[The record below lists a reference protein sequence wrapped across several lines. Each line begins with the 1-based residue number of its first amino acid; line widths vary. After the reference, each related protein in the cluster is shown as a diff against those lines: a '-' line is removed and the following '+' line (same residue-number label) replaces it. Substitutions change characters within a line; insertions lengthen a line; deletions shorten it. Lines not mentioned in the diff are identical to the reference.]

1 MVIIKGHDFKQITL
15 RDSYNRRALQYKNRF
30 IKYIHKFDLT
40 EDDVE
45 IPIEGNAMRK
55 APASITLYMLDEHLY
70 YSYNKCSKLAEN
82 LAMATQVVEYFLG
95 RLLNEEITQEE
106 FIALFEEDKDILEKR
121 KKARETLGVDGDS
134 TDFEKMHENF
144 KKLSKKY
151 HPDMPEGNT
160 ELFKK
165 INVAH
170 KILKKELT

>member
-1 MVIIKGHDFKQITL
+1 MVLIKGYDFKQITL

-30 IKYIHKFDLT
+30 IQYLHKFGLS

-45 IPIEGNAMRK
+45 IPIDGNSMRN
-55 APASITLYMLDEHLY
+55 APASITLYMLDEHLFF
-70 YSYNKCSKLAEN
+70 SYNRCSKFAEN
-82 LAMATQVVEYFLG
+82 VAMVVQVVEHFLHC
-95 RLLNEEITQEE
+95 LLEGDISQEE
-106 FIALFEEDKDILEKR
+106 FIALFEEDTDIVEKR
-121 KKARETLGVDGDS
+121 KKAREVLGVDEDS
-134 TDFEKMHENF
+134 TDFEEMHENF

-151 HPDMPEGNT
+151 HPDMPDGNT